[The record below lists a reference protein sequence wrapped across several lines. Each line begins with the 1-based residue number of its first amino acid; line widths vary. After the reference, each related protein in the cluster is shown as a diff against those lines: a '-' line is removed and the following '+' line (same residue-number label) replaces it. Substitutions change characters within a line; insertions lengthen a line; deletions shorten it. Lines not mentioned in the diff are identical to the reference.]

1 MGRGAAYAIPPWAHH
16 LVALANKCADSR
28 AALFVAVCALFVAGA
43 CRNVE
48 RNRDWTAY
56 DGPGAHWFQKEEI
69 PFPSVED
76 PLEPTNRVLAGVDL
90 AFARY
95 LFAPIGAIYRW
106 AVPQYVRT
114 CLTRACDNVLYPT
127 RVVNNLL
134 QGKLAGAKDET
145 ARFAVNTTVGVLG
158 LYDPAAKLGL
168 HPSPEDFGQ
177 TFAKWGWK
185 ESTYLYLPVLGS
197 STVRDAFGE
206 IPNVY
211 TDPTTYY
218 LPASIGRRFHKTAET
233 VEEGLRQV
241 DVNFDAYEPAR
252 MLHTLQRTV
261 DVENFSW
268 KRDESS
274 PTQSLDAVFLAPED
288 PAFVAHSTTDEIF
301 VPGSGKRLAFTYWLQ
316 LEPAPLVYVVPGLGG
331 HRLSDSALALA
342 EIAFKNGNSVV
353 TLSNPTNYEFIA
365 NGASTPLPGYA
376 PTDAH
381 DLHVVLTRADEWLDA
396 HYPGRF
402 TSRRLAGISMGALYT
417 LFVAAAEKSA
427 RAEGLRIFDVYLALD
442 PAVSLEHGLLQ
453 LDRFYNAPLEFAPE
467 ERARKIEEIFGKV
480 LYLSHGELQPGSEL
494 PFTRL
499 ESEFLIGLA
508 FRLDL
513 QFMIFQSQERE
524 DQGVLL
530 TKRSLLSRAPAFRE
544 ASRYSYMEYVY
555 AFLLPYL
562 ARRSSEFT
570 FDEAGARAVFE
581 RCDLRSIDNELR
593 ANDRVLVFAN
603 ENDFLLRPEDI
614 EWLRATLGERAQFFP
629 AGGHLGNLHRKTIQ
643 EVIGRAVER
652 TDDAEAPQQR

>member
-1 MGRGAAYAIPPWAHH
+1 M
-16 LVALANKCADSR
+16 
-28 AALFVAVCALFVAGA
+28 CALVLAGA

-48 RNRDWTAY
+48 HNRDWSAY
-56 DGPGAHWFQKEEI
+56 DGPGARWFQKEELA
-69 PFPSVED
+69 FPHVED
-76 PLEPTNRVLAGVDL
+76 PLEPTNRVLAGIDL

-95 LFAPIGAIYRW
+95 LVAPIAAIYRW

-134 QGKLAGAKDET
+134 QGKLRGAKDET

-158 LYDPAAKLGL
+158 LYDPATKLGL

-185 ESTYLYLPVLGS
+185 DSTYLYLPILGS
-197 STVRDAFGE
+197 STFRDAFGE

-218 LPASIGRRFHKTAET
+218 LPASLGRRFHTTAET

-241 DVNFDAYEPAR
+241 DVNYDAYEPAR
-252 MLHTLQRTV
+252 TLHTLQRTV

-268 KRDESS
+268 ARDESS
-274 PTQSLDAVFLAPED
+274 STQSLDAIFLAPED
-288 PAFVAHSTTDEIF
+288 TSFVAHSTTEEIY
-301 VPGSGKRLAFTYWLQ
+301 VPASGKKLAFTYWLQ
-316 LEPAPLVYVVPGLGG
+316 REPAPLVYVVPGLGG

-353 TLSNPTNYEFIA
+353 TISNPTNYEFIA
-365 NGASTPLPGYA
+365 NGASSPLPGYV

-381 DLHVVLTRADEWLDA
+381 DLHVVLTRADEWLEA
-396 HYPGRF
+396 HHPGRF
-402 TSRRLAGISMGALYT
+402 TSRRLAGLSMGALYT
-417 LFVAAAEKSA
+417 LFVAASEERA
-427 RAEGLRIFDVYLALD
+427 RAEGLRSFDVYLALD

-453 LDRFYNAPLEFAPE
+453 LDRFYNAPLEFPPE
-467 ERARKIEEIFGKV
+467 TRAREIEAIFGKV
-480 LYLSHGELQPGSEL
+480 PYLSHGELEPGTEL

-508 FRLDL
+508 YRLDL
-513 QFMIFQSQERE
+513 QFMILQSQERE

-555 AFLLPYL
+555 AFMLPYL

-570 FDEAGARAVFE
+570 FDEAGAQLLFE
-581 RCDLRSIDNELR
+581 RCDLRSIADELH

-614 EWLRATLGERAQFFP
+614 TWLRETLGTRAQFFP

-643 EVIGRAVER
+643 DVIGRAVEH
-652 TDDAEAPQQR
+652 TDDSAPPAQQ